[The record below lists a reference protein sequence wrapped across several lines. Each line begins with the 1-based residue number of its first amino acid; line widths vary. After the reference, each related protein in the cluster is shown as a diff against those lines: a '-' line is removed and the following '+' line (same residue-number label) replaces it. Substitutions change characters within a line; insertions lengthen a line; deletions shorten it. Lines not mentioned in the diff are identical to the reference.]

1 MKEHT
6 SYNESLTHFI
16 KPKCIYTQR
25 FQLSLPV
32 NLQSADWHSL
42 LLIDLS
48 SPLNLFIFHKLWVHI
63 TYKFQMEL
71 S

>member
-16 KPKCIYTQR
+16 KPKCISVVIT
-25 FQLSLPV
+25 SV
-32 NLQSADWHSL
+32 NLQSAHWHSL

>member
-1 MKEHT
+1 MHLHT
-6 SYNESLTHFI
+6 EISVVITS
-16 KPKCIYTQR
+16 
-25 FQLSLPV
+25 V

-48 SPLNLFIFHKLWVHI
+48 SPLNLFIFHKHI

>member
-6 SYNESLTHFI
+6 SYKTKMHLHTEISVVIT
-16 KPKCIYTQR
+16 
-25 FQLSLPV
+25 SV